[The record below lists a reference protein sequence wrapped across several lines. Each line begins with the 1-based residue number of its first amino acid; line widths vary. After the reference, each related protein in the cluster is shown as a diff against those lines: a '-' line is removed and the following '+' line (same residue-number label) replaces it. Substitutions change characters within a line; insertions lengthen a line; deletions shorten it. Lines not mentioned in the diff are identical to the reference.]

1 MKLTRKV
8 LHNVARP
15 LDFQYPVKNQQLVN
29 QMLGLMRLENGI
41 GLAAPQIGISK
52 RLFVMSVDGHD
63 RACFNPEIVS
73 SSAVFTDFQEGC
85 LSFPGE
91 SCIIKRPD
99 QIRVKYQNHFG
110 DWIEVDLAG
119 LEARCFQHELDHLNG
134 ITMHDRAKEQHAT
147 ES

>member
-1 MKLTRKV
+1 
-8 LHNVARP
+8 

>member
-15 LDFQYPVKNQQLVN
+15 LDFQYPVKNQQLAN

-91 SCIIKRPD
+91 SCIIKRPE